1 MGNHICFHIF
11 SNLMLNKNTKR
22 IALRPSRTGE
32 KFKTITV
39 CELIL
44 EMPNSIFLLSG
55 VPACEQ
61 PTQPII
67 AESDVHTCRISK
79 FATRLSE

>member
-1 MGNHICFHIF
+1 
-11 SNLMLNKNTKR
+11 MLNKNTKR
-22 IALRPSRTGE
+22 IALRSSRTVE

-55 VPACEQ
+55 APDCEQ
-61 PTQPII
+61 PTQPILPNQTDLL
-67 AESDVHTCRISK
+67 AELVSLQHDYPNEIIICI
-79 FATRLSE
+79 